1 MKPIILAINPGSS
14 STKIAL
20 YRDIAPLAEANIRH
34 DLSVV
39 ARFPSVMAQ
48 KDFRLDLIVKF
59 VVDNGYSLDDIDI
72 FVGRGGLLRPL
83 ASGEPIS

>member
-1 MKPIILAINPGSS
+1 
-14 STKIAL
+14 
-20 YRDIAPLAEANIRH
+20 
-34 DLSVV
+34 
-39 ARFPSVMAQ
+39 MAQ